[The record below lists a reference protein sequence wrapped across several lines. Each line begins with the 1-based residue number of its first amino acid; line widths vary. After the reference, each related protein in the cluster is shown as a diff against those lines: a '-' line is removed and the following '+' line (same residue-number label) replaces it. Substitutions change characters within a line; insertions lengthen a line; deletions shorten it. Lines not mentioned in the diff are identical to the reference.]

1 MLFFVRNK
9 FDVVD
14 VGCMDIAR
22 LPSAPAGSAGATSSS
37 TGAPA
42 TAPSAAASAAAALAR
57 APLEA
62 GDGTDRVERS
72 EELASA
78 ILEQKDGLARLAPP
92 PQERIDEL
100 RAGLA
105 GADSVARS
113 SFETAASGLLRGEP
127 FFAPASPGA

>member
-9 FDVVD
+9 FDVAD

-22 LPSAPAGSAGATSSS
+22 LPSAPAGSAGAASS
-37 TGAPA
+37 TCAPV
-42 TAPSAAASAAAALAR
+42 TAASAAAAFAR

-62 GDGTDRVERS
+62 GDGSDRVERS

-92 PQERIDEL
+92 PQERIDEI

-105 GADSVARS
+105 DADSVSRS

>member
-14 VGCMDIAR
+14 VGSMDIAR
-22 LPSAPAGSAGATSSS
+22 LPSAPASSTGATSS
-37 TGAPA
+37 TGTPA
-42 TAPSAAASAAAALAR
+42 NAPSAAAPLAR

-62 GDGTDRVERS
+62 GDGSDRVERS
-72 EELASA
+72 EELAAA
-78 ILEQKDGLARLAPP
+78 ILEQKEGLARLAPP
-92 PQERIDEL
+92 PQERIDEY

-105 GADSVARS
+105 DADSVSRT
-113 SFETAASGLLRGEP
+113 SFETAASGLLRGEI